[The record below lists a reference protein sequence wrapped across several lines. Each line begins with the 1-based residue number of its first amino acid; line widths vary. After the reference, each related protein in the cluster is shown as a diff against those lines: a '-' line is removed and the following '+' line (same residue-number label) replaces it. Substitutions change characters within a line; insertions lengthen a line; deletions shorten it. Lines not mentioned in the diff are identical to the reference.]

1 MPPKIVAYFNFVG
14 GCLAERMKQ
23 ESQLEQHKEKGPITS
38 EGKFQVQQRKDML
51 HYILNV
57 QADTGEKGYSPAE
70 LYGEVNSLV
79 VAGAD
84 TTSTALAAAL
94 FYLSTN
100 PRVVSKLATELFT
113 TFSSAEEIHQGSKL
127 TGCKYLRAVIDES
140 LRLTPPVVTDLMRVV
155 TPGTVLQVDIEPTHQ
170 SVNGIKGVVV
180 IPAGT
185 IVASGIYS
193 LLLNDDIYAPD
204 PYTFRPERWI
214 ENRESAEKGFYPF
227 STGTRGCPG
236 KNLAYLELQI
246 AIGRL
251 LYRAEMKNIGGEV
264 IKNDGAPG
272 GDKVYHL
279 KDAFVG
285 VKEGP
290 VVRFRPRAAKPWI
303 CDRERKRDR
312 FLVHLWM

>member
-1 MPPKIVAYFNFVG
+1 MPKNIVDYFNFVG
-14 GCLAERMKQ
+14 GCLAERVKQ
-23 ESQLEQHKEKGPITS
+23 EGRLQEQKEKGLIPS
-38 EGKFQVQQRKDML
+38 QENPQNQQRKDML

-57 QADTGEKGYSPAE
+57 QVDTGEKGYSPDE
-70 LYGEVNSLV
+70 LFGEVNSLV

-84 TTSTALAAAL
+84 TTATALAGSL

-100 PRVVSKLATELFT
+100 PRVASKLATELLSI
-113 TFSSAEEIHQGSKL
+113 FSSAEEIRQGPKL
-127 TGCKYLRAVIDES
+127 NECKYLRAVIDES
-140 LRLTPPVVTDLMRVV
+140 MRLAPPVPTDLMRVV
-155 TPGTVLQVDIEPTHQ
+155 TPGTELQVVIKPTHQ
-170 SVNGIKGVVV
+170 SDNKTEGVAV

-193 LLLNDDIYAPD
+193 MLLNDDIYAPD
-204 PYTFRPERWI
+204 PHAFRPERWI
-214 ENRESAEKGFYPF
+214 ENRANAEKGFYPF
-227 STGTRGCPG
+227 STGSRGCPG

-251 LYRAEMKNIGGEV
+251 LYRAEWKNCGGKV

-290 VVRFRPRAAKPWI
+290 VLRFRPRSAKSWF
-303 CDRERKRDR
+303 CDRGRRMDR
-312 FLVHLWM
+312 YLVHEC

>member
-1 MPPKIVAYFNFVG
+1 MPQNISDYFNFVG

-23 ESQLEQHKEKGPITS
+23 ESQFQEHGEKGLTKS
-38 EGKFQVQQRKDML
+38 QGKPQDQQRKDML

-57 QADTGEKGYSPAE
+57 QVDTGEKGYSPAE

-79 VAGAD
+79 VGGAD
-84 TTSTALAAAL
+84 TTSTALAGSL

-100 PRVVSKLATELFT
+100 PRVVSKLATELLS
-113 TFSSAEEIHQGSKL
+113 TFSSAEEIRQGPKL

-140 LRLTPPVVTDLMRVV
+140 MRLSPPVVSDLMRVV
-155 TPGTVLQVDIEPTHQ
+155 TPGTELHVDIKPTHQ
-170 SVNGIKGVVV
+170 SDNNIESVAV

-193 LLLNDDIYAPD
+193 LLLNDDIYSPD
-204 PYTFRPERWI
+204 PYAFRPERWI
-214 ENRESAEKGFYPF
+214 ENRENAEKGFYPF
-227 STGTRGCPG
+227 STGSRGCPG

-251 LYRAEMKNIGGEV
+251 LYRAEMENCGGAV
-264 IKNDGAPG
+264 IKNDEAPG

-279 KDAFVG
+279 KDAFVA

-290 VVRFRPRAAKPWI
+290 VLRFRPRPAKP
-303 CDRERKRDR
+303 
-312 FLVHLWM
+312 